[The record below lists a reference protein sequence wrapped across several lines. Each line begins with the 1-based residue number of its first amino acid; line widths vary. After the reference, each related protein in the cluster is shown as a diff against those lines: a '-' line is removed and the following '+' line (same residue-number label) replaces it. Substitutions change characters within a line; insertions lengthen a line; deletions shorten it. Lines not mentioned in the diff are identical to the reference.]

1 MYLPVN
7 FIASLVTEIF
17 QILQY
22 TFKEMTEPKL
32 KVLAASAPAPA
43 SAL

>member
-1 MYLPVN
+1 MYFPVN
-7 FIASLVTEIF
+7 FIASFVTKKF

-32 KVLAASAPAPA
+32 KVLASSAAAPA